1 MPNLP
6 ASCSN
11 HSAFSGGIGPFKA
24 GQCLGVFFSP
34 PQIYSYNS
42 YARKRLIGIRESFH
56 PHVPKF
62 PYQTGESQSGGG
74 GVGASSLEEVE
85 GGGGGLELGDQ
96 SPTCFPFLPTL

>member
-1 MPNLP
+1 M
-6 ASCSN
+6 
-11 HSAFSGGIGPFKA
+11 F
-24 GQCLGVFFSP
+24 VFFFP
-34 PQIYSYNS
+34 LLKFILNNS

-74 GVGASSLEEVE
+74 GVGWGGWGASSLEEVE
-85 GGGGGLELGDQ
+85 VGGGGLELGDQ